1 MRTIKA
7 LGMTTGPHRLF
18 YSRSELTGMGV
29 TTALRL
35 RSIADASRVTV
46 AGYAIT
52 TQRPGTAS
60 GLLFVS
66 LEDETGI
73 ANAVVMPNVYERY
86 RLLLNRAQFLLI
98 KGTMQNVD
106 SVLTVRAET
115 IQPLNVIAVGMA
127 SRSFR

>member
-1 MRTIKA
+1 
-7 LGMTTGPHRLF
+7 
-18 YSRSELTGMGV
+18 MGV

-35 RSIADASRVTV
+35 RSIADASRVTI

-52 TQRPGTAS
+52 TQRLGTAS

-73 ANAVVMPNVYERY
+73 ANAVVMPNVRY
-86 RLLLNRAQFLLI
+86 RLLLNRAHFLLI

-115 IQPLNVIAVGMA
+115 IQPLNVIAVELA